1 MASGFKKGVSGM
13 AANVD
18 QSTKTPASS
27 GGPKSGQK
35 NSGSAGDE
43 RATKKFTEKKAD
55 FAEGGNTPM
64 FGHQNSDTQKPGGT
78 AHNNGAPQSQGTG
91 PQFAAGGKTSMF
103 GFTGSLPVTAGMTSA
118 R

>member
-18 QSTKTPASS
+18 GSTKTPASS

-35 NSGSAGDE
+35 NTGSVGSE
-43 RATKKFTEKKAD
+43 RESKKFSEKTAD

-64 FGHQNSDTQKPGGT
+64 FGHQQAGEQKPGGT
-78 AHNNGAPQSQGTG
+78 AHNTGGGTG
-91 PQFAAGGKTSMF
+91 TGAQFAAGGTNKMF